1 MELYKVEALLEKYF
15 DGETSIAEEKQLQDY
30 FSTQQVAPHL
40 EKYTA
45 LFNHFA
51 VAKEQQF
58 EQEIPVL
65 QIQKDESR
73 NQKRNLSWIS
83 IAASVVV
90 LMGIGTYV
98 FYNSEPVNNSKDLG
112 TYDDPEVAFK
122 ETQKAL
128 SLLSKN
134 VNVGIESVKYVEEY
148 QIAKNKVFRKTK
160 NKPRGI

>member
-15 DGETSIAEEKQLQDY
+15 DGETSIAEEKELQEY
-30 FSTQQVAPHL
+30 FSMQQVAPHL

-51 VAKEQQF
+51 GAKEQQF

-73 NQKRNLSWIS
+73 NHKRNLAWIS